1 MVRGAWYAYAVLV
14 WLYLVAL
21 VVQIFLAGLGLAG
34 LGAGDMQLHR
44 DLGWWLHLPILLIL
58 VAALLARVGRP
69 TIWWVVAFF
78 VSGAIQPILATMDDL
93 PAIAAL
99 HPVNA
104 VILTL
109 LTVKLALDAA
119 PQLRAAREA

>member
-21 VVQIFLAGLGLAG
+21 LVQIYLAGTGMIG
-34 LGAGDMQLHR
+34 LGSGDMEAHR
-44 DLGWWLHLPILLIL
+44 GLGWLLHLPILLIL
-58 VAALLARVGRP
+58 VAALVARVGRP
-69 TIWWVVAFF
+69 MIWWVVAFF
-78 VSGAIQPILATMDDL
+78 VSGAIQPILATMDDM

-104 VILTL
+104 VILTV
-109 LTVKLALDAA
+109 LTIKLALDTV
-119 PQLRAAREA
+119 PQFRTAQEA

>member
-21 VVQIFLAGLGLAG
+21 VYQIFLAGMGLSG
-34 LGAGDMQLHR
+34 LGSGSMSAHIEF
-44 DLGWWLHLPILLIL
+44 GWLLHLPILLIL

-78 VSGAIQPILATMDDL
+78 VSGAIQPILATMDDM

-109 LTVKLALDAA
+109 LTVKLALDTM
-119 PQLRAAREA
+119 PRLRGAQGA

>member
-21 VVQIFLAGLGLAG
+21 VVQIFLAGSGMAG
-34 LGAGDMQLHR
+34 LGSGNMQAHI
-44 DLGWWLHLPILLIL
+44 DLGWILHIPILLIL
-58 VAALLARVGRP
+58 VAALLARVGSP

-78 VSGAIQPILATMDDL
+78 VSGAIQPILATMDDM

-109 LTVKLALDAA
+109 LTVKLALDTV
-119 PQLRAAREA
+119 PRFRAAQGA

>member
-1 MVRGAWYAYAVLV
+1 MVRGAWYAYAVLI

-21 VVQIFLAGLGLAG
+21 LVQIYLAGAGMIG
-34 LGAGDMQLHR
+34 LGSGDMEAHR
-44 DLGWWLHLPILLIL
+44 GFGWLLHLPILLIL
-58 VAALLARVGRP
+58 VAALVARVGRP

-104 VILTL
+104 VILTV
-109 LTVKLALDAA
+109 LTVKLALDTV
-119 PQLRAAREA
+119 PQFRTAQGA